1 MHGKS
6 LVALSV
12 AFVCLVSSALSQ
24 IQAGQSVIIKIMG
37 VPAEEKVKIDET
49 YPVSNKG
56 MVNLPFLDDGIRAAG
71 LQSDELARVI
81 EKAYRDAEIYPKPT
95 ISVMSNAIEI
105 KPVEQVVHLA
115 GEVRAPGPKAFMKG
129 LTVFQAIQAAGGAN
143 QFGAMNRVILW
154 RMGKQQKIDLRTA
167 EGKGVVT
174 VPDDTIEVPEKN
186 IFGK

>member
-6 LVALSV
+6 LIALSV
-12 AFVCLVSSALSQ
+12 AFACLVSSALSQ